1 MTTRSRVLLAV
12 LAVLGALL
20 TTVGGGS
27 AAAEGTM
34 RVGGTIDGADGWAV
48 NALIGIDLQDASGQ
62 VLDKNGCVRSAECP
76 VTSYGVIVNVN
87 RTLPPEGS
95 PDTSTATIDWVAE
108 LPANTAN
115 IYIEV
120 YPKNEKGVTT
130 ETRYGHAMRHSIK
143 TPTDEAIDLHLPKI
157 CAVGG
162 DTGHVSGTATKNGA
176 PIGLKRAI
184 AWSID
189 QYNAVERPTLGWN
202 VGTPNSTDGTYTIPN
217 LASGQRYQVWTTTTE
232 GEVKKTIG
240 VAVEPCS
247 GTQVDVNFDPPPPP
261 PSAEPSPTPSVP
273 PPPPPTVENGSGVIT
288 AGRSASMSG
297 FAEPGTEVELLAYSR
312 PSTDYYVVR
321 RTTAS
326 GTGAYSFV
334 VAPATNTRLKV
345 RVGGQESDS
354 VVIGVRT
361 AISLRTVRTAPYT
374 YTFTGQVF
382 PRREG
387 QLVSVYAQT
396 PAGDRLVGRGR
407 VGADGVWRAT
417 HRFTVPGTFTL
428 YAATTLDMVNAD
440 GRSAPLRTTI
450 G

>member
-1 MTTRSRVLLAV
+1 VLLAV

-27 AAAEGTM
+27 ASAEGTIA
-34 RVGGTIDGADGWAV
+34 VGGTIDGSDGWAV

-62 VLDKNGCVRSAECP
+62 VLHKSGCVRSPECP

-95 PDTSTATIDWVAE
+95 SDTSTAVIDWVAE
-108 LPANTAN
+108 LPSNTAS

-120 YPKNEKGVTT
+120 YPKNQQGVTT
-130 ETRYGHAMRHSIK
+130 ESRYGHAMRHSIR
-143 TPTDEAIDLHLPKI
+143 TPTADAIDLHLPLI
-157 CAVGG
+157 CAQQGT
-162 DTGHVSGTATKNGA
+162 TGNVRGQATKNGA

-202 VGTPNSTDGTYTIPN
+202 VGIPNSTDGTYVIPN

-232 GEVKKTIG
+232 GEVKKTSG
-240 VAVEPCS
+240 VSVEPCTD
-247 GTQVDVNFDPPPPP
+247 TQVDFSFDPPPPP
-261 PSAEPSPTPSVP
+261 SGDPSPTPSVP

-297 FAEPGTEVELLAYSR
+297 FAEPGTEVVLLAYSR
-312 PSTDYYVVR
+312 PSTEYYVVR

-326 GTGAYSFV
+326 ETGAYSFV
-334 VAPATNTRLKV
+334 VAPSTNTRLKV
-345 RVGGQESDS
+345 RVGGQESDT

-374 YTFTGQVF
+374 YTFTGQVI

-396 PAGDRLVGRGR
+396 PAGNRLVGRGS
-407 VGADGVWRAT
+407 VGPDGVWRAT
-417 HRFTVPGTFTL
+417 HRFTVKGTYPLFASTTGDL
-428 YAATTLDMVNAD
+428 TNYA
-440 GRSAPLRTTI
+440 GQSAVVRTAI
-450 G
+450 S

>member
-1 MTTRSRVLLAV
+1 
-12 LAVLGALL
+12 
-20 TTVGGGS
+20 
-27 AAAEGTM
+27 
-34 RVGGTIDGADGWAV
+34 
-48 NALIGIDLQDASGQ
+48 
-62 VLDKNGCVRSAECP
+62 
-76 VTSYGVIVNVN
+76 
-87 RTLPPEGS
+87 
-95 PDTSTATIDWVAE
+95 
-108 LPANTAN
+108 
-115 IYIEV
+115 
-120 YPKNEKGVTT
+120 VTT
-130 ETRYGHAMRHSIK
+130 ESRYGHAMRHSIRV
-143 TPTDEAIDLHLPKI
+143 PTDNAIDLHLPKI
-157 CAVGG
+157 CAAGG
-162 DTGHVSGTATKNGA
+162 NTRDVRGTATKNGA

-189 QYNAVERPTLGWN
+189 QYNALERPTLGWN

-240 VAVEPCS
+240 VAVEACS

-261 PSAEPSPTPSVP
+261 PSADPSPTPSVP

-297 FAEPGTEVELLAYSR
+297 FAEPGTQVELLAYSR

-361 AISLRTVRTAPYT
+361 AISFRTVRTAPYT
-374 YTFTGQVF
+374 YTFTGQVI

-396 PAGDRLVGRGR
+396 PAGDRLVGRGA
-407 VGADGVWRAT
+407 VGPDGVWRAT
-417 HRFTVPGTFTL
+417 HRFTVKGTFPL
-428 YAATTLDMVNAD
+428 YASTTGDLTNYA
-440 GRSAPLRTTI
+440 GQSAVVRTAI